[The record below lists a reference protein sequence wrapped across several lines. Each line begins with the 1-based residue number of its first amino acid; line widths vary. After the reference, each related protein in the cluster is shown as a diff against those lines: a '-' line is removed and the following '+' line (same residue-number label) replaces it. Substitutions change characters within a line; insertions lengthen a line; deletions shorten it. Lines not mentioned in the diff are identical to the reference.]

1 MKGKEF
7 AMRINNL
14 PLEFKKALPVIDKLN
29 QAGYEA
35 YFVGGS
41 VRDCILNLPIHDV
54 DIATS
59 AFPAEIKEVFEKTI
73 DVGIEHG
80 TVLVLHQ
87 DESYEITTFRTEST
101 YQDYR
106 RPDHVD
112 FVRSLEE
119 DLKRRDFTINA
130 LALNAEGH
138 IIDLFN
144 GLEDLQNKKL
154 KAVGIAAERF
164 QEDALRMMR
173 GLRFVSQLGFDLE
186 EKTQASITTHAPLL
200 SKISVERICIEFEK
214 LLLGQNVQHAFQLF
228 ITTGCFKYCTQLAD
242 KQQLLLKMSE
252 ILHFPIHDLS
262 VAWCLLIDQLSIA
275 TKYQKVFLKEWKL
288 SNQRIHEVMLLQEVL
303 EIVKQRP
310 LDVLD
315 YYQLNETCL
324 TQLFYIAPFYNL
336 SLSQESLLHQYRSLV
351 IHSLKDLAING
362 NDLMRVLNR
371 HGGVWLKET
380 LAQCERAVL
389 LKEVANERMV
399 LLKYARNFVNSCNK
413 YDG

>member
-1 MKGKEF
+1 
-7 AMRINNL
+7 MRINNL
-14 PLEFKKALPVIDKLN
+14 PQEFKKALPVIGKLN

-130 LALNAEGH
+130 LALNAQGQ
-138 IIDLFN
+138 IIDLFH
-144 GLEDLQNKKL
+144 GLEDLQNKRL

-164 QEDALRMMR
+164 QEDALRMIR

-186 EKTQASITTHAPLL
+186 EQTQAAITIHAPLL

-214 LLLGQNVQHAFQLF
+214 LLLGQNAQQAFQLF
-228 ITTGCFKYCTQLAD
+228 ITTDCFKYCPQLAD
-242 KQQLLLKMSE
+242 KQHFLQQMSE
-252 ILHFPIHDLS
+252 ILRFPIQDLS
-262 VAWCLLIDQLSIA
+262 VAWCLLIDQLEIA
-275 TKYQKVFLKEWKL
+275 IKHQKAFLKEWKL
-288 SNQRIHEVMLLQEVL
+288 SNQRIHEVLLLREAL
-303 EIVKQRP
+303 EIIKQRP

-324 TQLFYIAPFYNL
+324 TQLFYIAPFYDLAL
-336 SLSQESLLHQYRSLV
+336 SKESLLEHYRSLV

-362 NDLMRVLNR
+362 NDLMQALNR
-371 HGGVWLKET
+371 RGGLWLKET

-389 LKEVANERMV
+389 LKEVANEREA
-399 LLKYARNFVNSCNK
+399 LLNYAQEFVNLRNK
-413 YDG
+413 TAD

>member
-1 MKGKEF
+1 
-7 AMRINNL
+7 MRINNL
-14 PLEFKKALPVIDKLN
+14 PQEFKKALPVIDKLN

-130 LALNAEGH
+130 LALNAQGQ
-138 IIDLFN
+138 IIDLFH
-144 GLEDLQNKKL
+144 GLEDLQNKRL

-186 EKTQASITTHAPLL
+186 EQTQAAITTHAPLL

-214 LLLGQNVQHAFQLF
+214 LLLGQNAQQALQLF
-228 ITTGCFKYCTQLAD
+228 ITTDCFKYCPQLAD
-242 KQQLLLKMSE
+242 KQHFLQQMSE
-252 ILHFPIHDLS
+252 ILRFPIQDLS
-262 VAWCLLIDQLSIA
+262 VAWCLLIDQLEIA
-275 TKYQKVFLKEWKL
+275 IKHQKTFLKEWKL
-288 SNQRIHEVMLLQEVL
+288 SNQRIHEVLLLREAL
-303 EIVKQRP
+303 EIIKQRP

-324 TQLFYIAPFYNL
+324 TQLFYIAPFYDLAL
-336 SLSQESLLHQYRSLV
+336 SKESLLNQYRLLV

-362 NDLMRVLNR
+362 NDLMRALNR
-371 HGGVWLKET
+371 RGGLWLKET
-380 LAQCERAVL
+380 LAHCERAVL
-389 LKEVANERMV
+389 LKEVANEREA
-399 LLKYARNFVNSCNK
+399 LLNYAQEFVNLRNK
-413 YDG
+413 TAD

>member
-1 MKGKEF
+1 
-7 AMRINNL
+7 MRINNL
-14 PLEFKKALPVIDKLN
+14 PQEFKKALPVIDKLN

-130 LALNAEGH
+130 LALNAQGQ
-138 IIDLFN
+138 IIDLFH
-144 GLEDLQNKKL
+144 GLEDLQNKRL

-186 EKTQASITTHAPLL
+186 EQTQAAITTHAPLL

-214 LLLGQNVQHAFQLF
+214 LLLGQNAQQAFQLF
-228 ITTGCFKYCTQLAD
+228 ITTDCFKYCPQLAD
-242 KQQLLLKMSE
+242 KQHFLQQMSE
-252 ILHFPIHDLS
+252 ILRFPIQDLS
-262 VAWCLLIDQLSIA
+262 VAWCLLIDQLEIA
-275 TKYQKVFLKEWKL
+275 IKHQKAFLKAWKL
-288 SNQRIHEVMLLQEVL
+288 SNQRIHEVLLLREAL
-303 EIVKQRP
+303 EIIKQRP

-324 TQLFYIAPFYNL
+324 TQLFYIAPFYDL
-336 SLSQESLLHQYRSLV
+336 TLSQESLLERYRSLI

-362 NDLMRVLNR
+362 NDLMQAMNR
-371 HGGVWLKET
+371 RGGSWLKET
-380 LAQCERAVL
+380 LAHCERAVL
-389 LKEVANERMV
+389 LKEVANEREA
-399 LLKYARNFVNSCNK
+399 LLNYAQEFVNLRNK
-413 YDG
+413 TAD

>member
-1 MKGKEF
+1 
-7 AMRINNL
+7 MRINNL
-14 PLEFKKALPVIDKLN
+14 PQEFKKALPVIDKLN

-130 LALNAEGH
+130 LALNAQGQ
-138 IIDLFN
+138 IIDLFH
-144 GLEDLQNKKL
+144 GLEDLQNKRL

-186 EKTQASITTHAPLL
+186 EQTQAAITTHAPLL

-214 LLLGQNVQHAFQLF
+214 LLLGQNVQQAFQLF
-228 ITTGCFKYCTQLAD
+228 ITTDCFKYCPQLAD
-242 KQQLLLKMSE
+242 KQHFLQQMSE
-252 ILHFPIHDLS
+252 ILRFPIQDLS
-262 VAWCLLIDQLSIA
+262 VAWCLLIDQLEIA
-275 TKYQKVFLKEWKL
+275 IKHQKAFLKEWKL
-288 SNQRIHEVMLLQEVL
+288 SNQRIHEVLLLREAL
-303 EIVKQRP
+303 EIIKQRP

-324 TQLFYIAPFYNL
+324 TQLFYIAPFYDLAL
-336 SLSQESLLHQYRSLV
+336 SKESLLNQYRLLV

-362 NDLMRVLNR
+362 NDLMRALNR
-371 HGGVWLKET
+371 RGGLWLKET
-380 LAQCERAVL
+380 LVHCERAVL
-389 LKEVANERMV
+389 LKEVANEREA
-399 LLKYARNFVNSCNK
+399 LLNYAQEFVNLRNK
-413 YDG
+413 TAD

>member
-1 MKGKEF
+1 
-7 AMRINNL
+7 MRINNL
-14 PLEFKKALPVIDKLN
+14 PQEFKKALPVIDKLN

-35 YFVGGS
+35 CFVGGS

-130 LALNAEGH
+130 LALNAQGQ
-138 IIDLFN
+138 IIDLFH
-144 GLEDLQNKKL
+144 GLEDLQNKRL

-186 EKTQASITTHAPLL
+186 EKEIKDKIIYVSGF
-200 SKISVERICIEFEK
+200 SKIFSMTGLRIGYVACIE
-214 LLLGQNVQHAFQLF
+214 
-228 ITTGCFKYCTQLAD
+228 KYM
-242 KQQLLLKMSE
+242 KE
-252 ILHFPIHDLS
+252 IIKVHQYGVSCAP
-262 VAWCLLIDQLSIA
+262 SIA
-275 TKYQKVFLKEWKL
+275 QYGAL
-288 SNQRIHEVMLLQEVL
+288 SGLRNSLNDVENMRKTFERRKNYCMKRLRELNLEVAEP
-303 EIVKQRP
+303 KGA
-310 LDVLD
+310 
-315 YYQLNETCL
+315 
-324 TQLFYIAPFYNL
+324 FYIFP
-336 SLSQESLLHQYRSLV
+336 SIKKSSLLCLISIRLSFYGLLYLTSIAHKV
-351 IHSLKDLAING
+351 I
-362 NDLMRVLNR
+362 
-371 HGGVWLKET
+371 
-380 LAQCERAVL
+380 
-389 LKEVANERMV
+389 
-399 LLKYARNFVNSCNK
+399 
-413 YDG
+413 

>member
-1 MKGKEF
+1 
-7 AMRINNL
+7 MRINNL
-14 PLEFKKALPVIDKLN
+14 PQEFKNALPVIDKLN

-35 YFVGGS
+35 YFVGGG

-80 TVLVLHQ
+80 TVLVLYQ

-130 LALNAEGH
+130 LALNAQGQ
-138 IIDLFN
+138 IVDLFN
-144 GLEDLQNKKL
+144 GLEDLQNKRL

-186 EKTQASITTHAPLL
+186 EKTQAAITTHAPLL

-214 LLLGQNVQHAFQLF
+214 LLLGHNAQQAFQLF
-228 ITTGCFKYCTQLAD
+228 ITTDCFKYCPQLAD
-242 KQQLLLKMSE
+242 KQHFLLQMSE
-252 ILHFPIHDLS
+252 ILRFSIQDLS
-262 VAWCLLIDQLSIA
+262 VAWCLLIDQLGIA
-275 TKYQKVFLKEWKL
+275 IKHQKAFLKEWKL
-288 SNQRIHEVMLLQEVL
+288 SNQRIHEVLLLREAL
-303 EIVKQRP
+303 EIIKQRP

-324 TQLFYIAPFYNL
+324 TQLFYIAPFYDLAL
-336 SLSQESLLHQYRSLV
+336 SKESLLNQYRLLV

-362 NDLMRVLNR
+362 NDLMQALNR
-371 HGGVWLKET
+371 RGGLWLKET

-389 LKEVANERMV
+389 LKEVANEREA
-399 LLKYARNFVNSCNK
+399 LLNYAQEFVNFRNK
-413 YDG
+413 AAD

>member
-1 MKGKEF
+1 
-7 AMRINNL
+7 MRINNL
-14 PLEFKKALPVIDKLN
+14 PQEFKKALPVIDKLN

-130 LALNAEGH
+130 LALNAQGQ
-138 IIDLFN
+138 IIDLFH
-144 GLEDLQNKKL
+144 GLEDLQNKRL

-186 EKTQASITTHAPLL
+186 EQTQAAITTHAPLL

-214 LLLGQNVQHAFQLF
+214 LLLGQNAQQAFQLF
-228 ITTGCFKYCTQLAD
+228 ITTDCFKYCPQLAD
-242 KQQLLLKMSE
+242 KQHFLQQMSE
-252 ILHFPIHDLS
+252 ILRFPIQDLS
-262 VAWCLLIDQLSIA
+262 VAWCLLIDQLEIA
-275 TKYQKVFLKEWKL
+275 IKHQKAFLKEWKL
-288 SNQRIHEVMLLQEVL
+288 SNQRIHEVLLLRESL
-303 EIVKQRP
+303 EIIKQRP

-324 TQLFYIAPFYNL
+324 TQLFYIAPFYDLDL
-336 SLSQESLLHQYRSLV
+336 SKESLLNQYRLLV

-362 NDLMRVLNR
+362 NDLMQALNR
-371 HGGVWLKET
+371 RGGLWLKET

-389 LKEVANERMV
+389 LKEVANEREA
-399 LLKYARNFVNSCNK
+399 LLNYAQEFVNLRNK
-413 YDG
+413 TAD

>member
-1 MKGKEF
+1 
-7 AMRINNL
+7 MRINNL
-14 PLEFKKALPVIDKLN
+14 PQEFKKALPVIDKLN

-130 LALNAEGH
+130 LALNAQGQ
-138 IIDLFN
+138 IIDLFH
-144 GLEDLQNKKL
+144 GLEDLQNKRL

-186 EKTQASITTHAPLL
+186 EQTQAAITTHAPLL

-214 LLLGQNVQHAFQLF
+214 LLLGQNAQQAFQLF
-228 ITTGCFKYCTQLAD
+228 ITTDCFKYCPQLAD
-242 KQQLLLKMSE
+242 KQYFLQQMSE
-252 ILHFPIHDLS
+252 ILRFPIQDLS
-262 VAWCLLIDQLSIA
+262 VAWCLLIDQLEIA
-275 TKYQKVFLKEWKL
+275 IKHQKAFLKEWKL
-288 SNQRIHEVMLLQEVL
+288 SNQRIHEVLLLREAL
-303 EIVKQRP
+303 EIIKQRP

-324 TQLFYIAPFYNL
+324 TQLFYIAPFYDLDL
-336 SLSQESLLHQYRSLV
+336 SKESLLNQYRLLV

-362 NDLMRVLNR
+362 NDLMQALNR
-371 HGGVWLKET
+371 RGGLWLKET
-380 LAQCERAVL
+380 LAHCERAVL
-389 LKEVANERMV
+389 LKEVANEREA
-399 LLKYARNFVNSCNK
+399 LLNYAQEFVNLRNK
-413 YDG
+413 AAD

>member
-1 MKGKEF
+1 
-7 AMRINNL
+7 MRINNL
-14 PLEFKKALPVIDKLN
+14 PQEFKKALPVIDKLN

-130 LALNAEGH
+130 LALNAQGQ
-138 IIDLFN
+138 IIDLFH
-144 GLEDLQNKKL
+144 GLEDLQNKRL

-186 EKTQASITTHAPLL
+186 EQTQAAITTHAPLL

-214 LLLGQNVQHAFQLF
+214 LLLGQNAQQAFQLF
-228 ITTGCFKYCTQLAD
+228 ITTDCFKYCPQLAD
-242 KQQLLLKMSE
+242 KQHFLQQMSE
-252 ILHFPIHDLS
+252 ILRFPIQDLS
-262 VAWCLLIDQLSIA
+262 LAWCLLIDQLEIA
-275 TKYQKVFLKEWKL
+275 IKHQKAFLKEWKL
-288 SNQRIHEVMLLQEVL
+288 SNQRIHEVLLLREAL
-303 EIVKQRP
+303 EIINQRP

-324 TQLFYIAPFYNL
+324 TQLFYIAPFYDLDL
-336 SLSQESLLHQYRSLV
+336 SKESLLNQYRLLV

-362 NDLMRVLNR
+362 NDLMRALNR
-371 HGGVWLKET
+371 RGGLWLKET
-380 LAQCERAVL
+380 LAHCERAVL
-389 LKEVANERMV
+389 LKEVANEREA
-399 LLKYARNFVNSCNK
+399 LLNYAQEFVNLRNK
-413 YDG
+413 TAD

>member
-1 MKGKEF
+1 
-7 AMRINNL
+7 MRINNL
-14 PLEFKKALPVIDKLN
+14 PQEFKKALPVIDKLN

-130 LALNAEGH
+130 LALNAQGQ
-138 IIDLFN
+138 IIDLFH
-144 GLEDLQNKKL
+144 GLEDLQNKRL

-186 EKTQASITTHAPLL
+186 EKTQATITTHAPLL

-214 LLLGQNVQHAFQLF
+214 LLLGHNAQQAFQLF
-228 ITTGCFKYCTQLAD
+228 IATDCFKYCPELAD
-242 KQQLLLKMSE
+242 KQHFLQQMSE
-252 ILHFPIHDLS
+252 ILRFPIQDLS
-262 VAWCLLIDQLSIA
+262 VAWCLLIDQLEIA
-275 TKYQKVFLKEWKL
+275 IKHQKAFLKEWKL
-288 SNQRIHEVMLLQEVL
+288 SNQRIHEVLLLREAL
-303 EIVKQRP
+303 EIIKQRP

-324 TQLFYIAPFYNL
+324 TRLFYIAPFYDLAL
-336 SLSQESLLHQYRSLV
+336 SKESLLNQYRLLV

-362 NDLMRVLNR
+362 NDLMRALNR
-371 HGGVWLKET
+371 RGGLWLKET
-380 LAQCERAVL
+380 LTNCERAVL
-389 LKEVANERMV
+389 LKEVANEREA
-399 LLKYARNFVNSCNK
+399 LLNYAQEFVNLRNK
-413 YDG
+413 TAD

>member
-1 MKGKEF
+1 
-7 AMRINNL
+7 MRINNL
-14 PLEFKKALPVIDKLN
+14 PQEFKKALPVIDKLN

-59 AFPAEIKEVFEKTI
+59 AFPAEVKEVFEKTI

-106 RPDHVD
+106 RPDYVD

-130 LALNAEGH
+130 LALNAQGQ
-138 IIDLFN
+138 IIDLFH
-144 GLEDLQNKKL
+144 GLEDLQNKRL

-186 EKTQASITTHAPLL
+186 EQTQAAITTHAPLL

-214 LLLGQNVQHAFQLF
+214 LLLGQNAQQAFQLF
-228 ITTGCFKYCTQLAD
+228 ITTDCFRYCPQLAD
-242 KQQLLLKMSE
+242 KQHFLQQMSE
-252 ILHFPIHDLS
+252 ILRFPIQDLS
-262 VAWCLLIDQLSIA
+262 VAWCLLIDQLEIA
-275 TKYQKVFLKEWKL
+275 IKHQKAFLKEWKL
-288 SNQRIHEVMLLQEVL
+288 SNQRIHEVLLLREAL
-303 EIVKQRP
+303 EIIKQRP
-310 LDVLD
+310 LNVLD

-324 TQLFYIAPFYNL
+324 TQLFYIASFYDLAL
-336 SLSQESLLHQYRSLV
+336 SKESLLNQYRSLV

-362 NDLMRVLNR
+362 NDLMQALNR
-371 HGGVWLKET
+371 RGGLWLKET
-380 LAQCERAVL
+380 LAHCERAVL
-389 LKEVANERMV
+389 LKEVANEREA
-399 LLKYARNFVNSCNK
+399 LLNYAQEFVNLRNK
-413 YDG
+413 DVD

>member
-1 MKGKEF
+1 
-7 AMRINNL
+7 MRINNL
-14 PLEFKKALPVIDKLN
+14 PQEFKKALPVIDKLN

-130 LALNAEGH
+130 LALNAQGQ
-138 IIDLFN
+138 IIDLFH
-144 GLEDLQNKKL
+144 GLEDLQNKRL

-186 EKTQASITTHAPLL
+186 EQTQAAITTHAPLL

-214 LLLGQNVQHAFQLF
+214 LLLGQNAQQAFQLF
-228 ITTGCFKYCTQLAD
+228 ITTDCFKYCPQLAD
-242 KQQLLLKMSE
+242 KQHFLQQMSE
-252 ILHFPIHDLS
+252 ILRFPIQDLS
-262 VAWCLLIDQLSIA
+262 VAWCLLIDQLEIA
-275 TKYQKVFLKEWKL
+275 IKHQKAFLKEWKL
-288 SNQRIHEVMLLQEVL
+288 SNQRIHEVLLLREAL
-303 EIVKQRP
+303 EIIKQRP

-324 TQLFYIAPFYNL
+324 TQLFYIAPFYDLAL
-336 SLSQESLLHQYRSLV
+336 SKESLLNQYRLLV

-362 NDLMRVLNR
+362 NDLMRALNR
-371 HGGVWLKET
+371 RGGLWLKET
-380 LAQCERAVL
+380 LVHCERAVL
-389 LKEVANERMV
+389 LKEVANEREA
-399 LLKYARNFVNSCNK
+399 LLNYAQEFVNLRNK
-413 YDG
+413 TAD

>member
-1 MKGKEF
+1 
-7 AMRINNL
+7 MRINNL
-14 PLEFKKALPVIDKLN
+14 PQEFKKALPVIDKLN

-130 LALNAEGH
+130 LALNAQGQ
-138 IIDLFN
+138 IIDLFH
-144 GLEDLQNKKL
+144 GLEDLQNKRL

-186 EKTQASITTHAPLL
+186 EQTQAAITTHAPLL

-214 LLLGQNVQHAFQLF
+214 LLLGQNAQQAFQLF
-228 ITTGCFKYCTQLAD
+228 ITTDCFKYCPQLAD
-242 KQQLLLKMSE
+242 KQHFLQQMSE
-252 ILHFPIHDLS
+252 ILRFPIQDLS
-262 VAWCLLIDQLSIA
+262 VAWCLLIDQLEIA
-275 TKYQKVFLKEWKL
+275 IKHQKAFLKEWKL
-288 SNQRIHEVMLLQEVL
+288 SNQRIHEVLLLREAL
-303 EIVKQRP
+303 EIIKQRP

-324 TQLFYIAPFYNL
+324 TQLFYIAPFYDLNL
-336 SLSQESLLHQYRSLV
+336 SKESLLNQYRLLV

-362 NDLMRVLNR
+362 NDLMQALNR
-371 HGGVWLKET
+371 RGGLWLKET

-389 LKEVANERMV
+389 LKEVANEREAM
-399 LLKYARNFVNSCNK
+399 LNYAQEFVNLRNK
-413 YDG
+413 AAD

>member
-1 MKGKEF
+1 
-7 AMRINNL
+7 MRINNL
-14 PLEFKKALPVIDKLN
+14 PQEFKKALPVIDKLN

-130 LALNAEGH
+130 LALNAQGQ
-138 IIDLFN
+138 IIDLFH
-144 GLEDLQNKKL
+144 GLEDLQNKRL

-186 EKTQASITTHAPLL
+186 EQTQAAITTHAPLL

-214 LLLGQNVQHAFQLF
+214 LLLGQNAQQAFQLF
-228 ITTGCFKYCTQLAD
+228 ITTDCFKYCPQLAD
-242 KQQLLLKMSE
+242 KQHFLQQMSE
-252 ILHFPIHDLS
+252 ILRFPIQDLS
-262 VAWCLLIDQLSIA
+262 VAWCLLIDQLEIA
-275 TKYQKVFLKEWKL
+275 IKHQKAFLKEWKL
-288 SNQRIHEVMLLQEVL
+288 SNQRIHEVLLLREAL
-303 EIVKQRP
+303 EIIKQRP

-324 TQLFYIAPFYNL
+324 TQLFYIAPFYDLDL
-336 SLSQESLLHQYRSLV
+336 SKESLLNQYRLLV

-362 NDLMRVLNR
+362 NDLMQALNR
-371 HGGVWLKET
+371 RGGLWLKET

-389 LKEVANERMV
+389 LKEVANEREA
-399 LLKYARNFVNSCNK
+399 LLNYAQEFVNLRNK
-413 YDG
+413 AVD

>member
-1 MKGKEF
+1 
-7 AMRINNL
+7 MRINNL
-14 PLEFKKALPVIDKLN
+14 PQEFKKALPVIDKLN

-130 LALNAEGH
+130 LALNAQGQ
-138 IIDLFN
+138 IIDLFH
-144 GLEDLQNKKL
+144 GLEDLQNKRL
-154 KAVGIAAERF
+154 KAVGVAAERF

-186 EKTQASITTHAPLL
+186 KQTQAAITTHAPLL

-214 LLLGQNVQHAFQLF
+214 LLLGQNAQQAFQLF
-228 ITTGCFKYCTQLAD
+228 ITTDCFKYCPQLAD
-242 KQQLLLKMSE
+242 KQHFLQQMSE
-252 ILHFPIHDLS
+252 ILRFPIQDLS
-262 VAWCLLIDQLSIA
+262 VAWCLLIDHLEIA
-275 TKYQKVFLKEWKL
+275 IKHQKAFLKEWKL
-288 SNQRIHEVMLLQEVL
+288 SNQRIHEVLLLREAL
-303 EIVKQRP
+303 EIIKQRP

-324 TQLFYIAPFYNL
+324 TQLFYIAPFYDLDL
-336 SLSQESLLHQYRSLV
+336 SKESLLNQYRLLV

-362 NDLMRVLNR
+362 NDLMRALNR
-371 HGGVWLKET
+371 RGGLWLKET
-380 LAQCERAVL
+380 LAHCERAVL
-389 LKEVANERMV
+389 LKEVANEREA
-399 LLKYARNFVNSCNK
+399 LLNYAQEFVNLRNK
-413 YDG
+413 TAD